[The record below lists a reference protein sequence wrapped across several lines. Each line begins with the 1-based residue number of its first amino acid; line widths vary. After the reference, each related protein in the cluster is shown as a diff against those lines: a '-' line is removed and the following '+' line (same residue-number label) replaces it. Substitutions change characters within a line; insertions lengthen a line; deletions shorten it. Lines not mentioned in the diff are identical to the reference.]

1 MMDMGVGIR
10 RGNLSKLKSDQAKSA
25 WWDAGKKNGGLER
38 VTGLSMGS
46 ASRA

>member
-10 RGNLSKLKSDQAKSA
+10 RGNLSKLRSDQAKSA
-25 WWDAGKKNGGLER
+25 WRDAGKNGGLER

>member
-1 MMDMGVGIR
+1 MDMGVGIR
-10 RGNLSKLKSDQAKSA
+10 RGNMSKMKSDQAKSA
-25 WWDAGKKNGGLER
+25 WRDAGKKTGALER